1 MQCALILMAH
11 ASFFLVSLATSTCWG
26 LYLRATTRNRRRWIL
41 RQSLL
46 RLGLWPVVFSKILDT
61 WCPNPKIVEYI
72 IKYNIYN
79 IYNPRLTEQMSK
91 AYSPSCQIILWF
103 WAVHTLCC
111 FDDHLP
117 HGRLGALGI
126 RIRAHRLLACI
137 SSWLWHYDANKTC
150 ISISL

>member
-46 RLGLWPVVFSKILDT
+46 RLGWWPVVFSKILDT
-61 WCPNPKIVEYI
+61 WCPNPKIVEYV

-79 IYNPRLTEQMSK
+79 IYITHGSQNKWVKRTHHHVRLFCDSGLCTPCVASM
-91 AYSPSCQIILWF
+91 IIFPMVGSGHWGSGSVLTGYLSAF
-103 WAVHTLCC
+103 QAD
-111 FDDHLP
+111 F
-117 HGRLGALGI
+117 G
-126 RIRAHRLLACI
+126 
-137 SSWLWHYDANKTC
+137 
-150 ISISL
+150 SLMQTKHVSLYP